1 MRAAPQEVL
10 QFWFGSRPYTR
21 DSIHRHARLWF
32 PEASAPEL
40 LPQGDELI
48 RERFGATMLA
58 AAAGALAAWESTPR
72 RRLSLILLLD
82 QFPRHVH
89 RGSALAYAHDHAAL
103 SLTVSGMHFGAD
115 AALHPIERVFFYTPL
130 MHAEAVDVQE
140 ESVAAFRRLCSE
152 APADLAD
159 VLGRGF
165 ELALQNQGIV
175 QRFGR
180 FPHRNRA
187 LGRPSTE
194 HEAAWLAGG
203 GEHFG
208 P

>member
-1 MRAAPQEVL
+1 VHAPPQEVL

-21 DSIHRHARLWF
+21 DSVHRYARLWF
-32 PEASAPEL
+32 PEAAAPEL
-40 LPQGDELI
+40 VPQADELI

-58 AAAGALAAWESTPR
+58 AQTGALAAWESTPR

-89 RGSALAYAHDHAAL
+89 RSSALAYAHDDAAL
-103 SLTVSGMHFGAD
+103 ALALSGMQFGAD
-115 AALHPIERVFFYTPL
+115 AALHPIERMFFYIPL
-130 MHAEAVDVQE
+130 MHAEALEVQE
-140 ESVAAFRRLCSE
+140 ESVAAFRRLRGE
-152 APADLAD
+152 TPAELAD

-165 ELALQNQGIV
+165 EYALLHQDV
-175 QRFGR
+175 VRRFGR
-180 FPHRNRA
+180 FPHRNHV

-194 HEAAWLAGG
+194 QEAAWLASDATQ
-203 GEHFG
+203 FG

>member
-1 MRAAPQEVL
+1 VHAAPQEVL

-21 DSIHRHARLWF
+21 DSVHRHARLWF
-32 PEASAPEL
+32 PAAAAPEL
-40 LPQGDELI
+40 APQADELI

-103 SLTVSGMHFGAD
+103 SLTLSGMHFGAD

-130 MHAEAVDVQE
+130 MHAESLDVQE

-159 VLGRGF
+159 VLGRSF
-165 ELALQNQGIV
+165 ESALLHQGIV
-175 QRFGR
+175 YRFGR
-180 FPHRNRA
+180 FPNRNQA
-187 LGRPSTE
+187 LGRATTE
-194 HEAAWLAGG
+194 QEAAWLASGG
-203 GEHFG
+203 VHFG
-208 P
+208 A